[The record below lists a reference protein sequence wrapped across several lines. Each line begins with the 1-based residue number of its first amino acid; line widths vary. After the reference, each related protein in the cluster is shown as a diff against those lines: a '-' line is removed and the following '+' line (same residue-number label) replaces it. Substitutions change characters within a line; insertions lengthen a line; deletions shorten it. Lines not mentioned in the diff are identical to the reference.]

1 MQEKRLKIIAE
12 AGGVTALGGWAAG
25 IGKFVNNNTYPDI
38 EASKK
43 VITTLGFHKLFEV
56 DSSGPFIPTEEFM
69 ALVQ

>member
-43 VITTLGFHKLFEV
+43 VITTLGFHKLF
-56 DSSGPFIPTEEFM
+56 
-69 ALVQ
+69 